1 MVKLSPKISGCFRTI
16 TEPSASLRVR
26 SYISTA
32 AKQGQDTLRCSL
44 HSRRT
49 PPGCRTAGEMSS
61 RRPTAVIIR

>member
-32 AKQGQDTLRCSL
+32 AKQGQDTLQVLSAL
-44 HSRRT
+44 AQGT
-49 PPGCRTAGEMSS
+49 PWLPAGGEVSS
-61 RRPTAVIIR
+61 RRPTAAIIR